1 MSTKDAIERLGAAD
15 VRLASVLFSGGSAM
29 SYDAASQGGTSVGG
43 GSTSTGSSATVY
55 TLEGEARSDSADGR
69 VLVALEGEA
78 TTGDGEQAVEMDCS
92 CRVLEGQQVIVT
104 VTGTHPVVTD
114 VIGWGDGM
122 QEAIDAG
129 NEAIAEVDAAVQTVD
144 AKAVALLAQLGE
156 DEKTLSEVH
165 GALED
170 SDGKLIASAEV
181 VQSVAALRSTMEAD
195 YQTKDA
201 MGDYPTTLQMSSAIE
216 QSADA
221 ITTSVAKGYVSND
234 AIKGY
239 STTAEMNAAISQS
252 ATDIKTNVLKD
263 YATTSDLSETRTT
276 LQSSIEQNAE
286 NIDLC
291 VTRKDA
297 ASTYQTTAAAKVA
310 TDGLTATIESV
321 RAAAAS
327 DNADVAAVTS
337 KVTSY
342 MSFTDPTG
350 SSPKLTI
357 GTTASSMKTEI
368 SNTAM
373 TFKDR
378 SGKALLTVD
387 GSSSTVTADN
397 LKIGGYRWQKVSTNH
412 IQLVYEG

>member
-15 VRLASVLFSGGSAM
+15 VRLASALFSGGSAM
-29 SYDAASQGGTSVGG
+29 SYDAASRGGSSVGG
-43 GSTSTGSSATVY
+43 GSTSTGSSAAVY
-55 TLEGEARSDSADGR
+55 TLEGEARGDSADGR

-92 CRVLEGQQVIVT
+92 CKVLKGQQVIVT

-129 NEAIAEVDAAVQTVD
+129 NEAIAEVGAAVQTVD
-144 AKAVALLAQLGE
+144 AKAAALLAQLGE
-156 DEKTLSEVH
+156 DERTLSEVH

-195 YQTKDA
+195 YQTQDA
-201 MGDYPTTLQMSSAIE
+201 MGDYPTTLQMNS
-216 QSADA
+216 
-221 ITTSVAKGYVSND
+221 
-234 AIKGY
+234 
-239 STTAEMNAAISQS
+239 AISQS

-337 KVTSY
+337 KVSSY

-397 LKIGGYRWQKVSTNH
+397 LKIGGYRWQKVSTSH